1 MGHTTVTPRPHVQ
14 ILMVHLIVIVMLDT
28 LEMVS
33 HARVSTRL
41 YYYLCDMHLSV
52 LLMYDM
58 HWSVLCMHDMHWSAL
73 VYKQALVCECHMP
86 VHVC

>member
-14 ILMVHLIVIVMLDT
+14 ILMDHLIVIVTLDT

-33 HARVSTRL
+33 HVQVSTRL
-41 YYYLCDMHLSV
+41 YYLYYLCDV
-52 LLMYDM
+52 Q
-58 HWSVLCMHDMHWSAL
+58 WSVLCMHDMHWSAL